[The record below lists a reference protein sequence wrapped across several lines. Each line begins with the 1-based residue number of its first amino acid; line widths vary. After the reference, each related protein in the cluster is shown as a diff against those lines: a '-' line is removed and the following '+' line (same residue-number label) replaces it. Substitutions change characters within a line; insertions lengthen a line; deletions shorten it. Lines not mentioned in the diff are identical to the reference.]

1 MSIYL
6 ITAIDTGV
14 GKSVVTGMLARQL
27 ARQGRRVITAKPVQ
41 TGCGG
46 MAEDILIH
54 RKLMGTGLLPEDN
67 AGLTCNYTF
76 DMPASPHLAARQENK
91 AIDPALIAD
100 SIKKLSASYDTVL
113 VEGAGGLLV
122 PLTDKFLTVD
132 LAFSNKWKLII
143 VTTPRLGS
151 INHTLLTLFC
161 AASFDCE
168 VAAVVY
174 NHYCPEGENDLIT
187 QDSRNIIQTH
197 LKMLFPQASWIEMPC
212 ITDFDNL
219 PEIIGI
225 TLL

>member
-27 ARQGRRVITAKPVQ
+27 IRQGRVVITAKPVQ
-41 TGCGG
+41 TGCVG
-46 MAEDILIH
+46 MAEDILTH
-54 RKLMGTGLLPEDN
+54 RRLMGTGLLTEDKQ
-67 AGLTCNYTF
+67 GLTCNYTF
-76 DMPASPHLAARQENK
+76 AMPASPHLAARQENK
-91 AIDPALIAD
+91 TIDPAFISD

-122 PLTDKFLTVD
+122 PFTEKFLAVD

-174 NHYCPEGENDLIT
+174 NHYCPEGENELIT
-187 QDSRNIIQTH
+187 QDSRTIIQTH
-197 LKMLFPQASWIEMPC
+197 LKMLFPGACWIEMPG
-212 ITDFDNL
+212 ISDFDNL
-219 PEIIGI
+219 PEIT
-225 TLL
+225 TLNI